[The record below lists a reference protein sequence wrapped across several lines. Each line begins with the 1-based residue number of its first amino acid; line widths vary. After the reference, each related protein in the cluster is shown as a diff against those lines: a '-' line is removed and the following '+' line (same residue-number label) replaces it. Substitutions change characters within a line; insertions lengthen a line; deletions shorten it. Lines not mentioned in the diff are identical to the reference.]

1 MHVYVCTHATC
12 SHTCTHTR
20 TRTHSHTCEHTRA
33 RASTPY
39 FSELLTVRE
48 IRGPAL
54 CAQGSRACVFCLHSA
69 AVGTS
74 PTRGRALGA
83 QSPHRRPP
91 GKSPPCISAE
101 QARLSHR
108 HSAVISQEM
117 LLNEAQA
124 LFKSR
129 YLGPSV
135 LQRPTQ
141 KCGCSLLSAS

>member
-1 MHVYVCTHATC
+1 MHVYVCTQAMC

-48 IRGPAL
+48 IRGAGPL
-54 CAQGSRACVFCLHSA
+54 RSGLSCVCVLSAQRSSRDLS
-69 AVGTS
+69 S

-101 QARLSHR
+101 QAHR